1 MANQNVLS
9 RLFFIALSDYN
20 IYKNNMLHEINP
32 CTNIVFL
39 TAYPD
44 YTLDAWKT
52 EAIGFMVKPMTP
64 GGVREQIKKLRYPF
78 LTGGSN
84 T

>member
-1 MANQNVLS
+1 
-9 RLFFIALSDYN
+9 
-20 IYKNNMLHEINP
+20 MLPEINP

-52 EAIGFMVKPMTP
+52 EAIGFMVKPMTQE
-64 GGVREQIKKLRYPF
+64 GVREQLNKLRYPI
-78 LTGGSN
+78 LTGGSDA
-84 T
+84 